1 MILVNNQIFKNRKEA
16 KEALGSWQYKKAARA
31 NKITIINDDSVL
43 YGRAI
48 CTNTENSDK
57 K

>member
-16 KEALGSWQYKKAARA
+16 KEVLGSWQYKKAARA

>member
-43 YGRAI
+43 YGRTI